1 MGVASQK
8 NFISLHHMG
17 IYSDPKLLAWFKK
30 EWPKHVDTRLDMGKS
45 CIRFKK
51 VETIPYELIG
61 QLAAKMTV
69 KDWVSRYTKHVKS

>member
-1 MGVASQK
+1 MSVASQK
-8 NFISLHHMG
+8 NFIALHHMG

-30 EWPKHVDTRLDMGKS
+30 EWPKHVDTKLDMGKS

-69 KDWVSRYTKHVKS
+69 KDWVSRYDKHVKS